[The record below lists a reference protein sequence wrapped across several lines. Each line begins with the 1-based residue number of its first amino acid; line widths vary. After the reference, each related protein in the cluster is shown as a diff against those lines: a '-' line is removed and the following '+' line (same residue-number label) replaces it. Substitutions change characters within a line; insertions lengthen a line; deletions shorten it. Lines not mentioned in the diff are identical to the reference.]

1 MDVQDIHVGNHLIV
15 SSMAD
20 GGVAPFAP
28 NLRDPVCI
36 GVGPAAIPGSMF
48 CSGVVMIGSPLSYPA
63 IPEAALMVSRASLAN
78 PLAAK
83 VPSIFKVTTKAN
95 VPPTPLDVM
104 IGDPGVGMVGMTL
117 NTAMINIVDSV
128 AINIVTPTR
137 NSAGN
142 KGHVGSSQQTGAE
155 VDSGALVKN
164 GVSVKND
171 NGIDNGSRVIAGPTT
186 TPLVKGK
193 IFTGK
198 ALKDKGFDI
207 EHPTRKGKRVR
218 HICVEGPESA
228 IYIRGKLKG
237 THIINIPEYWQGL
250 VDYDTITVNL
260 TPCGKPDLSLY
271 VKEIKD
277 NKIILS
283 SDHLTQVECFYH
295 IWANR
300 IGPPLITEYDGESP
314 ADYPGDQSGHSIAGY
329 NYDVRPHL
337 TSDDY
342 PGDDSIDAVS
352 NFDEN
357 S

>member
-15 SSMAD
+15 SSMGD
-20 GGVAPFAP
+20 GGVTPFAP
-28 NLRDPVCI
+28 NVRDPVCI

-63 IPEAALMVSRASLAN
+63 IPEAALMVSRASLSN

-142 KGHVGSSQQTGAE
+142 KAHAGASQRTGAE
-155 VDSGALVKN
+155 VDTGAEVHT
-164 GVSVKND
+164 GVNVNNAKT
-171 NGIDNGSRVIAGPTT
+171 IDNTT
-186 TPLVKGK
+186 RTVATKTSCPVFIGK
-193 IFTGK
+193 FFSGK
-198 ALKDKGFDI
+198 AKLDKGFDI
-207 EHPTRKGKRVR
+207 EHPTRKGKRLR

-237 THIINIPEYWQGL
+237 THIIDIPEYWQGL

-283 SDHLTQVECFYH
+283 SDHLTQVECFYQ
-295 IWANR
+295 IWGNR
-300 IGPPLITEYDGESP
+300 IGPELHVEYDGESP

-329 NYDVRPHL
+329 TYDKEE
-337 TSDDY
+337 
-342 PGDDSIDAVS
+342 A
-352 NFDEN
+352 
-357 S
+357 

>member
-1 MDVQDIHVGNHLIV
+1 MEVQDIHVGNQLIV
-15 SSMAD
+15 SSTPD
-20 GGVAPFAP
+20 LGVLPLAP
-28 NLRDPVCI
+28 NIRDPICL
-36 GVGPAAIPGSMF
+36 GVGPAAIPGSIYA
-48 CSGVVMIGSPLSYPA
+48 SGIVLIGSPLSYPA
-63 IPEAALMVSRASLAN
+63 IAEAALMVARPKLDN
-78 PLAAK
+78 PNAAK
-83 VPSIFKVTTKAN
+83 IPSIFKVTTKAN
-95 VPPTPLDVM
+95 VPASPLDVM

-128 AINIVTPTR
+128 KISIFTPLR
-137 NSAGN
+137 ASAGV
-142 KGHVGSSQQTGAE
+142 KKHAGAAGQTGAVTE
-155 VDSGALVKN
+155 NGAKVGN
-164 GVSVKND
+164 GVKVENGKTVD
-171 NGIDNGSRVIAGPTT
+171 NSTRTVATVTSCP
-186 TPLVKGK
+186 VFKGK
-193 IFTGK
+193 FFTGK
-198 ALKDKGFDI
+198 AKLDKGFDI

-295 IWANR
+295 VWGNR
-300 IGPPLITEYDGESP
+300 IGPELHVEYDGESP

-329 NYDVRPHL
+329 TYDKEE
-337 TSDDY
+337 
-342 PGDDSIDAVS
+342 A
-352 NFDEN
+352 
-357 S
+357 

>member
-1 MDVQDIHVGNHLIV
+1 MDIQDIHVGNQLHV
-15 SSMAD
+15 SAAIDSLS
-20 GGVAPFAP
+20 PLSP
-28 NLRDPVCI
+28 NIRDPVCLGI
-36 GVGPAAIPGSMF
+36 GGATIPGSIF
-48 CSGVVMIGSPLSYPA
+48 ANGVVLIGSPLSYPG
-63 IPEAALMVSRASLAN
+63 IPEASLMVSRASLAAN
-78 PLAAK
+78 PTAAA

-95 VPPTPLDVM
+95 IPPNPLDVM

-128 AINIVTPTR
+128 SINIVTPNR
-137 NSAGN
+137 SSAGN
-142 KGHVGSSQQTGAE
+142 KIHAGSSQQNGAE
-155 VDSGALVKN
+155 VDNGALVKN
-164 GVSVKND
+164 GTTVKND
-171 NGIDNGSRVIAGPTT
+171 VGVDNGTRIVASVVSA
-186 TPLVKGK
+186 PLFKGK

-237 THIINIPEYWQGL
+237 THIIDIPEYWQGL

-283 SDHLTQVECFYH
+283 SDHLTQVECFYQV
-295 IWANR
+295 WANR
-300 IGPPLITEYDGESP
+300 IGPDLHVEYEGESP
-314 ADYPGDQSGHSIAGY
+314 ADYPGDQSDHSIAGY
-329 NYDVRPHL
+329 HYDKEDV
-337 TSDDY
+337 
-342 PGDDSIDAVS
+342 
-352 NFDEN
+352 
-357 S
+357 